1 MLDKFAHVLD
11 KAFCVDNCYN
21 LHYHLHYEWENY
33 QKVDTSLIDVIKTRD
48 HLE

>member
-1 MLDKFAHVLD
+1 MLDKFAHSLD

-21 LHYHLHYEWENY
+21 LRYHLYYKWANY
-33 QKVDTSLIDVIKTRD
+33 QKVDTSLTDVIKMRD